1 MIKLEDLPRE
11 LDAITWAARRLGY
24 NFREVERRMESTK
37 TVLAAHGT
45 PGAHDVRQYL
55 INMRGW
61 DMPPQFA
68 TSQWLDLQLENLID
82 QLASAAET
90 AEIAEI
96 ASRG

>member
-1 MIKLEDLPRE
+1 MINLADLPRE

-24 NFREVERRMESTK
+24 AFREVERRMDSIK
-37 TVLAAHGT
+37 TVLMVKPYA
-45 PGAHDVRQYL
+45 PDVRQHI
-55 INMRGW
+55 INIRGW

-82 QLASAAET
+82 RLASD

-96 ASRG
+96 AEIAGRG